1 MSRKII
7 HIDMDCFYA
16 AVEIKF
22 RPHLRGKP
30 VAVGGSPEGRG
41 GVLTTANYEARQF
54 GVRSAMTS
62 AKALKLCPGLVLIS
76 PDFSKYKVESRKVR
90 AVLERYTSL
99 IEPLS
104 LDEAYLDVTE
114 SNFANGSLTGV
125 RTDSGAGREPV
136 SATRIAEKIRREIF
150 LETGLTASAGVAP
163 NKFLAKIAS
172 DLNKPDGLSVIRPAD
187 IEAFMK
193 TLPVSKIWGVGR
205 VTAEKMNRLG
215 LKTCGDLQ
223 AYSVSRLV
231 EIFGSWGPQLYDFA
245 RGIDERPVRNDR
257 ERKSLTVE
265 ETYRR
270 SLMTRKEALDA
281 LPQLYEEFLERLEKY
296 NSAARSPSPS
306 AQSLG
311 GSAVESSAVFTA
323 RLSAESS
330 RRMPARS
337 VIVKVKFDNFR
348 QKGRERKWMCSSV
361 PSLSVFREL
370 LEEALDGET
379 LGIRL
384 LGLGVRFSSKT
395 PDARSSDASQLS
407 LI

>member
-22 RPHLRGKP
+22 RPHLRGQP

-62 AKALKLCPGLVLIS
+62 AKALKLCPNLILIS

-90 AVLERYTSL
+90 TVLERYATL

-104 LDEAYLDVTE
+104 LDEAYIDVT
-114 SNFANGSLTGV
+114 GSDFEG
-125 RTDSGAGREPV
+125 G

-150 LETGLTASAGVAP
+150 EETGLTASAGVAP

-172 DLNKPDGLSVIRPAD
+172 DLNKPNGLSVIRPAD
-187 IEAFMK
+187 VEAFMK
-193 TLPVSKIWGVGR
+193 NLPVTKIWGVGR

-223 AYSVSRLV
+223 NYSVSRLI
-231 EIFGSWGPQLYDFA
+231 ELFGSWGPQLFDFA

-265 ETYRR
+265 ETYGR
-270 SLMTRKEALDA
+270 SLMTRKEALEA
-281 LPQLYEEFLERLEKY
+281 LPGLYSEFLERLEKY
-296 NSAARSPSPS
+296 SAAFSRHQAESPVGAPSVPPTGEAAGSARLSSVPSIDVAAAGVAARS
-306 AQSLG
+306 
-311 GSAVESSAVFTA
+311 VV
-323 RLSAESS
+323 
-330 RRMPARS
+330 
-337 VIVKVKFDNFR
+337 VKVKFDNFR
-348 QKGRERKWMCSSV
+348 QKGRERKWESAAV
-361 PSLSVFREL
+361 PSLAVFLDL

-384 LGLGVRFSSKT
+384 LGLGVRFASKT
-395 PDARSSDASQLS
+395 SDSRSGAVSQLP

>member
-1 MSRKII
+1 
-7 HIDMDCFYA
+7 MDCFYA

-62 AKALKLCPGLVLIS
+62 AKALKLCPNLILIS

-90 AVLERYTSL
+90 SVLERYTDVV
-99 IEPLS
+99 EPLS
-104 LDEAYLDVTE
+104 LDEAYIDVTGSMFE
-114 SNFANGSLTGV
+114 SG
-125 RTDSGAGREPV
+125 
-136 SATRIAEKIRREIF
+136 SATRIAERIRREIF
-150 LETGLTASAGVAP
+150 EETGLTASAGVAP

-172 DLNKPDGLSVIRPAD
+172 DLNKPDGLAVIRPAD
-187 IEAFMK
+187 VDVFMK

-223 AYSVSRLV
+223 SYSVSRLI
-231 EIFGSWGPQLYDFA
+231 ELFGSWGPQLFDFA
-245 RGIDERPVRNDR
+245 RGIDERAVRNNR

-270 SLMTRKEALDA
+270 SLMTRKEALEA
-281 LPQLYEEFLERLEKY
+281 LPELYNEFLERFEKHTSRAVSVAPSVPGAVIAAPEV
-296 NSAARSPSPS
+296 SAHDVSVPVQVPVVHGAAAVSSP
-306 AQSLG
+306 
-311 GSAVESSAVFTA
+311 V
-323 RLSAESS
+323 
-330 RRMPARS
+330 ARS
-337 VIVKVKFDNFR
+337 VVVKVKFDNFR
-348 QKGRERKWMCSSV
+348 QKGREQKWESSDV
-361 PSLSVFREL
+361 PSLAVFRDL
-370 LEEALDGET
+370 LEQALDGET

-384 LGLGVRFSSKT
+384 LGLGVRFFSKS
-395 PDARSSDASQLS
+395 PDSRSTAVSQLQ
-407 LI
+407 LM